1 MANTHLLIQTITV
14 GTATATI
21 DFTSIPQTYTDLKLL
36 VSARVTQSAG
46 LDLLIDFNGSTTG
59 FTRKIIYSDDY
70 STISGYSDS
79 SRSFGIVGGSSYTSN
94 VFSINEIYIPNYT
107 GSNNKVA
114 SGMSHTENN
123 ATAANFQITGHTW
136 ANTAAITRLTVNVSG
151 TTFVQNTTASLY
163 GIKNT

>member
-1 MANTHLLIQTITV
+1 MPNTHLLIQTITV
-14 GTATATI
+14 DTATATM

-36 VSARVTQSAG
+36 VSGRVTQSG
-46 LDLLIDFNGSTTG
+46 GTDLLIDFNGSTTG

-70 STISGYSDS
+70 STISGYTDS
-79 SRSFGIVGGSSYTSN
+79 ARSFGIVGGSSYTAN

-136 ANTAAITRLTVNVSG
+136 NNTAAITRVTVNVSG
-151 TTFVQNTTASLY
+151 TTFVQHTTASLY
-163 GIKNT
+163 GIKNS